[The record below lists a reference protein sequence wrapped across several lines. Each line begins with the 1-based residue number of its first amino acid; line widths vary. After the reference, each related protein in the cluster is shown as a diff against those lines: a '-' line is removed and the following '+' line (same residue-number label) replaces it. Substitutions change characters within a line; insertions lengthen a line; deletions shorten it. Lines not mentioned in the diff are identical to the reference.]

1 MPIEARDVRERLLN
15 LFPAAA
21 IQRFPQVHAT
31 MTKSQGIAAVG
42 NSADLNDVREF
53 VGTTFG
59 LLHQH
64 VHVFEPVPA
73 PGTDFSQLFGVTPLE
88 ATSEGDEHHYIYLVP
103 LTYELVLDAPLER
116 HRLVFAWPLKVV
128 VAPDHVRF
136 HFTIMAKKP
145 QAYLRDER
153 RVVQSVQR
161 PTEDSLLAQSRHVTG
176 RSMDI
181 NLGIKTLWDGNLFD
195 AARVRYKRARAT
207 STEVMDEAFTVK
219 RDDPGRYARLVSK
232 PLYQTTF
239 MFTEREPCIQYF
251 VANPTL
257 GKLTFR
263 RFSTSNNCV
272 DDVIRT
278 IIAANR

>member
-1 MPIEARDVRERLLN
+1 M
-15 LFPAAA
+15 
-21 IQRFPQVHAT
+21 
-31 MTKSQGIAAVG
+31 K
-42 NSADLNDVREF
+42 
-53 VGTTFG
+53 GTNII
-59 LLHQH
+59 
-64 VHVFEPVPA
+64 
-73 PGTDFSQLFGVTPLE
+73 
-88 ATSEGDEHHYIYLVP
+88 TSTWYRSPTSLCS
-103 LTYELVLDAPLER
+103 DAPLER

-145 QAYLRDER
+145 QAYLGDGR

-161 PTEDSLLAQSRHVTG
+161 PTEDSLLAQSRHATG
-176 RSMDI
+176 RPMDI
-181 NLGIKTLWDGNLFD
+181 NLGIKTLWNANLFD
-195 AARVRYKRARAT
+195 AARVQYKRARAT

-219 RDDPGRYARLVSK
+219 RDDPGRYARLVNK

-239 MFTEREPCIQYF
+239 MFTEREPCIKYF
-251 VANPTL
+251 VAAPTQ

-263 RFSTSNNCV
+263 RFSSSNNCV